1 MRNLFRNSACHSW
14 SKAVI
19 IKAFK
24 TVAKR
29 AYGPVGVVITVGSF
43 AACMGWINT
52 SFFGSIVR

>member
-29 AYGPVGVVITVGSF
+29 AYGPVGVVIAVGTF
-43 AACMGWINT
+43 AGCMGWINA
-52 SFFGSIVR
+52 SFFG